1 MRLCPLLLDHFP
13 AVYHVCPSAGLL
25 GLLPSLQRLDE
36 VVGAV
41 CADEAS
47 LWARESRGKVRGRR
61 GENVGHKTDKPG
73 KPWDSWTS
81 YDREAQGREG
91 GRSWEGEDPHFKHR
105 GTCIACAGHLRL
117 PVN

>member
-1 MRLCPLLLDHFP
+1 MRLCPLLLDRFP

-47 LWARESRGKVRGRR
+47 LRARESRGKVRDRR
-61 GENVGHKTDKPG
+61 GENVGHKT
-73 KPWDSWTS
+73 
-81 YDREAQGREG
+81 
-91 GRSWEGEDPHFKHR
+91 
-105 GTCIACAGHLRL
+105 GTCEGSSSRAWEALGLL
-117 PVN
+117 DVL